1 MTLLRAVWAE
11 QTWTGTAHVAAGL
24 PLGLAGAFLM
34 IFLGTVTL
42 GLAVLWIAG
51 IASLWILLGC
61 VHGLTAAQRLRFEAF
76 LGVVLP
82 VAPAGPVAGGWH
94 RRVLARAR
102 TSAFRRQFCYHLLSG
117 PLSLVSLAVVAV
129 GWAAGAILTTLP
141 AYGWALP
148 SDGPFGGIDAPR
160 IVALTIGG
168 VGCLLLTPWL
178 VRSAV
183 AVDLAAARA
192 LLGTSRVEE
201 MASQVRTLA
210 ESREAAVEA
219 AAAERRRIERDLH
232 DGTQQRLTALAMNLG
247 IARKA
252 LADQPGPAQ
261 DVIEQAHAEAKQA
274 LAELRGFVRGLHPV
288 VLDDRGLADALPG
301 IVARSPVPVT
311 LEIDIARRPAPAV
324 EAVAYFV
331 VSEALTNVVKHAEAT
346 SVDITVCRRGDRLLI
361 GVRDDGQGGASPGG
375 GTGLV
380 GLGHRVQSVQGT
392 LQVDSPT
399 GGPTM
404 ISVELPCEP

>member
-1 MTLLRAVWAE
+1 VWAE
-11 QTWTGTAHVAAGL
+11 QTWTGTAHLAAGL

-34 IFLGTVTL
+34 ILLGTVTI
-42 GLAVLWIAG
+42 GLAVLWFAG
-51 IASLWILLGC
+51 LASLWLLLGC
-61 VHGLTAAQRLRFEAF
+61 VRGLTVAQRLRFEAF

-82 VAPAGPVAGGWH
+82 VAATTPASGGWH
-94 RRVLARAR
+94 RRVIARAR
-102 TSAFRRQFCYHLLSG
+102 TSAFRRQFGYHLLSG

-129 GWAAGAILTTLP
+129 GWAAGAILTTVP

-148 SDGPFGGIDAPR
+148 PGGPFGRLDTPR
-160 IVALTIGG
+160 TLALTVAGI
-168 VGCLLLTPWL
+168 GCLLLTPWL

-261 DVIEQAHAEAKQA
+261 EVIEQAHLEAKQA

-311 LEIDIARRPAPAV
+311 LEIDIARRPAPSV

-346 SVDITVCRRGDRLLI
+346 GVDITVCRRGDRLLI
-361 GVRDDGQGGASPGG
+361 EVRDDGRGGASPDG

-380 GLGHRVQSVQGT
+380 GLQRRVRSVQGT

-404 ISVELPCEP
+404 INVELPCEP

>member
-1 MTLLRAVWAE
+1 MSLLRAVWA
-11 QTWTGTAHVAAGL
+11 QRTWTGTAHLAAGL
-24 PLGLAGAFLM
+24 PLGVAGAFLM
-34 IFLGTVTL
+34 VLLSTLTV

-51 IASLWILLGC
+51 LAGLWILLGC
-61 VHGLTAAQRLRFEAF
+61 VRGLTAAQRLRFEAF

-82 VAPAGPVAGGWH
+82 PATTVPVTGGWH

-102 TSAFRRQFCYHLLSG
+102 TSAFRRQFGYHLLSG

-129 GWAAGAILTTLP
+129 GWAAGTILTTLP

-148 SDGPFGGIDAPR
+148 PDGPFGGYDAPR
-160 IVALTIGG
+160 IAALTVAGLA
-168 VGCLLLTPWL
+168 CLLLSPWL

-183 AVDLAAARA
+183 AVDLAAAQA
-192 LLGTSRVEE
+192 LLGTSKVEE
-201 MASQVRTLA
+201 MASRVRTLA

-261 DVIEQAHAEAKQA
+261 DVIEQAHVEAKQA

-311 LEIDIARRPAPAV
+311 LEIDIVRRPAPSV

-331 VSEALTNVVKHAEAT
+331 VSEALTNVVRHAEAT
-346 SVDITVCRRGDRLLI
+346 CVDVIVRRKDDRLLI
-361 GVRDDGQGGASPGG
+361 EIRDDGRGGATPGG
-375 GTGLV
+375 GSGLV

-392 LQVDSPT
+392 LQVDSPV